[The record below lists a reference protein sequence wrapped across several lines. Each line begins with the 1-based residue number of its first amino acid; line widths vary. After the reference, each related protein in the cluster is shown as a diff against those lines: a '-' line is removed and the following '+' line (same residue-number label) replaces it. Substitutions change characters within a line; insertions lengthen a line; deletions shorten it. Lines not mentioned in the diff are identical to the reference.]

1 MRKNKPQTLT
11 RLSVYRK
18 LHRINIKGNGKMK
31 FDDINISI
39 IRHLRDGRIPFR
51 KIAEELEVSEG
62 TIRARVKKLQDE
74 GILEI
79 SGLIDPDALPDN
91 YVVMVGVKLK
101 DMDLVKKGEEFSGLR
116 GVISVCVVT
125 GRFDLIVMVLLKK
138 QFGMLEFYT
147 NEVSKI
153 ENVRSVETFVVYKS
167 FNLKVPLV
175 L

>member
-1 MRKNKPQTLT
+1 MKIDE
-11 RLSVYRK
+11 
-18 LHRINIKGNGKMK
+18 INVA
-31 FDDINISI
+31 I
-39 IRHLRDGRIPFR
+39 IQHLKDGRVPF
-51 KIAEELEVSEG
+51 KQIAEKLGVSEG

-74 GILEI
+74 GVLEI
-79 SGLIDPDALPDN
+79 TGLINPDVLPDK

-101 DMDLVKKGEEFSGLR
+101 DMDLVKKAEEFSKLR

-125 GRFDLIVMVLLKK
+125 GRFDLMLTVMLRK

-147 NEVSKI
+147 NEVSQV

-167 FNLKVPLV
+167 YNLKVPLV

>member
-1 MRKNKPQTLT
+1 
-11 RLSVYRK
+11 
-18 LHRINIKGNGKMK
+18 MK
-31 FDDINISI
+31 IDETNVAI
-39 IRHLRDGRIPFR
+39 IQHLKDGRVPF
-51 KIAEELEVSEG
+51 KQIAEKLGVSEG

-74 GILEI
+74 GVLEI
-79 SGLIDPDALPDN
+79 TGLINPDVLPDK

-101 DMDLVKKGEEFSGLR
+101 DMDLVKKAEEFSTLR

-125 GRFDLIVMVLLKK
+125 GRFDLMVTVMLRK

-147 NEVSKI
+147 NEVSQV

-167 FNLKVPLV
+167 FNLKVPLA

>member
-1 MRKNKPQTLT
+1 M
-11 RLSVYRK
+11 K
-18 LHRINIKGNGKMK
+18 L
-31 FDDINISI
+31 DSINISI
-39 IRHLRDGRIPFR
+39 LQHLRDGRVPFR
-51 KIAEELEVSEG
+51 QIAEDLGVSEG
-62 TIRARVKKLQDE
+62 TIRGRVKKLQDE

-79 SGLIDPDALPDN
+79 TGLIDPDVLPDE
-91 YVVMVGVKLK
+91 YVVLVGVKLK
-101 DMDLVKKGEEFSGLR
+101 DMDLVKKGEEFSKLK

-138 QFGMLEFYT
+138 QFGMLDFYT
-147 NEVSKI
+147 NEVSKV